1 MTRARPVNGPVHEFV
16 TWLAT
21 LLGYVTRLKRN
32 RRDQLIAQDLAQ
44 LLAGDPLQLD
54 DTRLGLTPRDPP
66 AHVARHCPKTYLS
79 APARL
84 RTPALDLHERRAML
98 AA

>member
-21 LLGYVTRLKRN
+21 LLGYVTRFRLI
-32 RRDQLIAQDLAQ
+32 RRDQLIAHDLAQ

>member
-1 MTRARPVNGPVHEFV
+1 MNGPVHAFV

-21 LLGYVTRLKRN
+21 LLGFVTRFRRI
-32 RRDQLIAQDLAQ
+32 RRDQLIAHDLAQ
-44 LLAGDPLQLD
+44 LLAGDALHLD
-54 DTRLGLTPRDPP
+54 DTRLGLTPRAPP
-66 AHVARHCPKTYLS
+66 AHVARHSPKTYLS

-84 RTPALDLHERRAML
+84 RVPALDLHERRAML